1 MQREVLTIRKNIPR
15 NSARNS
21 LKMSRLRPSFS
32 FIFLLYSFSIFPCGF
47 LLDVLL
53 VTQQTANSSDGVS
66 VKHWR
71 CRLSPPTRCARTAQ
85 ADSDVKLS
93 QSVSL
98 GDHKRSTSTSTG
110 VFFQLLSLNFQISLE
125 VVKTKNEMLP
135 VHNTKST
142 SAHFLTQLSQCDITC
157 LPPERLLNCNGLVLQ
172 HKICW
177 GYLLCK
183 SPRRPKSVDPA
194 GVSHTRMWIVKQI

>member
-1 MQREVLTIRKNIPR
+1 MSSLWHNKQLTALMESPWNTGGVGCRLPLGALGPR
-15 NSARNS
+15 
-21 LKMSRLRPSFS
+21 RLTAMLSF
-32 FIFLLYSFSIFPCGF
+32 LNPFP
-47 LLDVLL
+47 L
-53 VTQQTANSSDGVS
+53 VTTRGLLLLQQ
-66 VKHWR
+66 
-71 CRLSPPTRCARTAQ
+71 
-85 ADSDVKLS
+85 
-93 QSVSL
+93 
-98 GDHKRSTSTSTG
+98 G